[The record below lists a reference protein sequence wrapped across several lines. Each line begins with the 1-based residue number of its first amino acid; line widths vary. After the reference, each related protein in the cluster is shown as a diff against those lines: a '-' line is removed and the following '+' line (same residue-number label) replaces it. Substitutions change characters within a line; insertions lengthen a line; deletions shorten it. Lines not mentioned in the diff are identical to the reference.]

1 MWITLIGVLIGNTFE
16 AAADLGGIAAA
27 LQLLMPWRFEWLATG
42 VAAIIF
48 GLQIWGSYQ
57 AIRNIFRVLTLA
69 LLAYIASAFLAHPH
83 WGEVLRGTFVRTLK
97 FDKDSLALLVAI
109 IGTSLSAYLYTWQSN
124 QEVEEQIAMG
134 RTRLRDRKGATEAEL
149 RESRRDVLYGMIFE
163 CRDVFHHPVDRV
175 DALRLRTP
183 RGLERRGRRESPR
196 SRHRDPGLDHH
207 RGHFRHQPRLDCQL
221 VPLMITGAGVE
232 HEYIERGRVS
242 SVSRPCCET
251 GWHDGANDR

>member
-1 MWITLIGVLIGNTFE
+1 MIGVLIGNTFE

-42 VAAIIF
+42 VAAIIL

-83 WGEVLRGTFVRTLK
+83 WGEVLRGTFAPTLK

-109 IGTSLSAYLYTWQSN
+109 IGTSLSTYLYTWQSN

-149 RESRRDVLYGMIFE
+149 RESRRDVLYGMIFSNVVMYFIILSTASTLFASGHRE
-163 CRDVFHHPVDRV
+163 VSTAA
-175 DALRLRTP
+175 DAAKALGRAIKILASITTAAIFAASL
-183 RGLERRGRRESPR
+183 GL
-196 SRHRDPGLDHH
+196 
-207 RGHFRHQPRLDCQL
+207 
-221 VPLMITGAGVE
+221 I
-232 HEYIERGRVS
+232 VS
-242 SVSRPCCET
+242 
-251 GWHDGANDR
+251 WFL